1 MQYREKS
8 TIAQLMKLLDL
19 LCLKDEASQH
29 SPGNK
34 LVVWEF
40 ANGRSLA
47 AVGDRITKGIVMG
60 VGQVIFVV
68 GFGFF
73 FPSGALS
80 RIKFM
85 LVTN

>member
-1 MQYREKS
+1 M
-8 TIAQLMKLLDL
+8 
-19 LCLKDEASQH
+19 
-29 SPGNK
+29 
-34 LVVWEF
+34 VWEF

-68 GFGFF
+68 GFVFF

-85 LVTN
+85 LVTNEKKVDHHSGGKGYHV